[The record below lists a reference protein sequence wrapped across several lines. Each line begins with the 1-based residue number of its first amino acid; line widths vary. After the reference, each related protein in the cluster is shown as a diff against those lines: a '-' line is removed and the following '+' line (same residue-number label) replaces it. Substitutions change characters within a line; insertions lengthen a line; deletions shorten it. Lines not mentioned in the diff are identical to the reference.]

1 MWAWLVTGVSAVQ
14 SVLVA
19 GVKEQRV
26 DVGLSIHVVN
36 AAMAVTVQVSPGLTA
51 GAEATLS

>member
-1 MWAWLVTGVSAVQ
+1 VSAVQ